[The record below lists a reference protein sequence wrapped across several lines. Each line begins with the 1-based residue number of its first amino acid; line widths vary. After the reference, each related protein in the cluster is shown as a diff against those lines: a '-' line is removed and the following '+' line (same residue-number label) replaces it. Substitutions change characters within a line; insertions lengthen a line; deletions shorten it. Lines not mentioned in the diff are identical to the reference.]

1 MKELETQLSLAQK
14 QKDEMQQ
21 ALEDAKSNANAN
33 RYTLVFLYYLIL
45 QTIFK

>member
-21 ALEDAKSNANAN
+21 VLEDAKSNANAN
-33 RYTLVFLYYLIL
+33 RYTQFFTLFNSSNNI
-45 QTIFK
+45 

>member
-1 MKELETQLSLAQK
+1 MKELETQLNLAQK

-33 RYTLVFLYYLIL
+33 RYTLFFFIL
-45 QTIFK
+45 FNSSNNI

>member
-33 RYTLVFLYYLIL
+33 RYTQFLYYLIL

>member
-33 RYTLVFLYYLIL
+33 RYTPFSLCICLIN
-45 QTIFK
+45 I

>member
-1 MKELETQLSLAQK
+1 MKELETQLNLAQK

-33 RYTLVFLYYLIL
+33 RYTQFFTLFNSSNNI
-45 QTIFK
+45 

>member
-33 RYTLVFLYYLIL
+33 RYTHFFYI
-45 QTIFK
+45 I